1 MPGQRGSENRQLSQ
15 VVTLRM
21 TADLSQRCAAIAT
34 EQGLSL
40 AGWLRRIIADAAPAA
55 QTPGTM
61 KDPSASDAL
70 GNSKDDLAQ
79 PDMAS
84 GICGSISP
92 PRLNRAFPPRTVLR
106 KPERHVADLVRI
118 ADGLADLYNC
128 LATLRQSHAIL
139 HGPSK
144 DDPTFN
150 DQRLLN
156 EAIKLM
162 RELSAFIT
170 ARLEGCRNDQ

>member
-34 EQGLSL
+34 ERGLSL
-40 AGWLRRIIADAAPAA
+40 AGWLRRIIADAAAAA

-79 PDMAS
+79 RDMAL

-92 PRLNRAFPPRTVLR
+92 GSLNRASPPRTVLR

-118 ADGLADLYNC
+118 GDGLADLSAM
-128 LATLRQSHAIL
+128 LAGIQQDQTNPDERPNGQRPLDAAI
-139 HGPSK
+139 
-144 DDPTFN
+144 
-150 DQRLLN
+150 
-156 EAIKLM
+156 ALM

-170 ARLEGCRNDQ
+170 SRLEGCRNDQ

>member
-15 VVTLRM
+15 VVTLRIS
-21 TADLSQRCAAIAT
+21 ADLSQRCAAIAT

-61 KDPSASDAL
+61 KDPSTWGAL

-79 PDMAS
+79 RDMAL
-84 GICGSISP
+84 GICGSISQR
-92 PRLNRAFPPRTVLR
+92 RLNRASPPRTVLR

-118 ADGLADLYNC
+118 GDGLADLYTC
-128 LATLRQSHAIL
+128 LATILQSHAIL
-139 HGPSK
+139 HGSPK
-144 DDPTFN
+144 NDPTSN
-150 DQRLLN
+150 NQRLLN
-156 EAIKLM
+156 EAIKLV
-162 RELSAFIT
+162 RALSAFIT

>member
-40 AGWLRRIIADAAPAA
+40 ADWLRRIIADAAPAA

-61 KDPSASDAL
+61 KDPSAWGAL
-70 GNSKDDLAQ
+70 GNSKEDLAQ
-79 PDMAS
+79 RDMAL

-92 PRLNRAFPPRTVLR
+92 GRLNRAPPPRGVLR
-106 KPERHVADLVRI
+106 KSPPYIGDLVRI

-128 LATLRQSHAIL
+128 LATILQSHAIL
-139 HGPSK
+139 HGSPK
-144 DDPTFN
+144 NDPTSN

-156 EAIKLM
+156 EAIKLV
-162 RELSAFIT
+162 RALSAFIT

>member
-40 AGWLRRIIADAAPAA
+40 AGWLRRIIADAAAAA

-61 KDPSASDAL
+61 KDPSAWGAL

-79 PDMAS
+79 RDMAL

-92 PRLNRAFPPRTVLR
+92 GRLNRASPLRTVLR

-118 ADGLADLYNC
+118 GDVLADL
-128 LATLRQSHAIL
+128 SAIL
-139 HGPSK
+139 AGIQQ
-144 DDPTFN
+144 
-150 DQRLLN
+150 DQTNLDERPNGQRPLDA
-156 EAIKLM
+156 AIALM

-170 ARLEGCRNDQ
+170 SRLEGCRNDQ

>member
-34 EQGLSL
+34 ERGLSL
-40 AGWLRRIIADAAPAA
+40 AGWLRCIIADAAPAA

-70 GNSKDDLAQ
+70 GNCKDHLAQ
-79 PDMAS
+79 RDMAS

-92 PRLNRAFPPRTVLR
+92 GRLNRASPPRTVLR

-118 ADGLADLYNC
+118 GDGLADL
-128 LATLRQSHAIL
+128 SAIL
-139 HGPSK
+139 AGIQQ
-144 DDPTFN
+144 
-150 DQRLLN
+150 DQTNLDERPNGQRPLDA
-156 EAIKLM
+156 AIALM

-170 ARLEGCRNDQ
+170 SRLEGCRNDQ

>member
-34 EQGLSL
+34 ERGLSL

-61 KDPSASDAL
+61 KDPSAPDAL

-79 PDMAS
+79 RDMAS

-118 ADGLADLYNC
+118 GDGLADL
-128 LATLRQSHAIL
+128 SAIL
-139 HGPSK
+139 ADIQQGQTNLEERP
-144 DDPTFN
+144 N

>member
-34 EQGLSL
+34 ERGLSL
-40 AGWLRRIIADAAPAA
+40 AGLLRRIIADAAPAA

-79 PDMAS
+79 RDMAS

-92 PRLNRAFPPRTVLR
+92 GRLNRASPPRTVLR

-118 ADGLADLYNC
+118 GDGLADLYKC

-144 DDPTFN
+144 DDPTSN

-156 EAIKLM
+156 EAIKLI

-170 ARLEGCRNDQ
+170 VRLEGCRNDQ